1 MQLDHIPFNIF
12 IMDVTPALVRGMRPT
27 TTTEIFETGTR
38 NFHPDGMFSIETYGA
53 LGSSERDGR
62 FSYIDIHTEVFH
74 PLIYKRLGS
83 LKRLYLDVIEGKRYA
98 IFDDATADFE
108 PSNEVEGE
116 TGFAFFTRH
125 FPKLVLK
132 EGDSDLRNLR
142 VKLIN
147 ENKDKAFVNKILV
160 MPAGLRDLHI
170 EASGRTSEDEINKF
184 YRALISISNGIPDTP
199 SSRND
204 PIINNSRLQLQRN
217 FNEIFE
223 MIFNMIKGKRGFALG
238 KWASRKV
245 VHGTANVISP
255 MKVTVDRIGS
265 KGVPGIND
273 IQMGLYQCIKAV
285 LPKTLYFLRTG
296 YLSNVFSGNHE
307 NEIKLTNPK
316 TLRAEWVIPSP
327 ESLERWTTREGLEA
341 QITRYK
347 IRNFRQRPIMV
358 DGYYL
363 GLLYHG
369 KEGFRFFQDINEL
382 PAGFDK
388 KSVTPINMTS
398 LYYLSGYRE
407 WNKLAG
413 VVTRYPVTGQ
423 GSTYIGNIYCK
434 STIRSSISAE
444 LGEDWRRL
452 GDDYICYEFP
462 DQSRDAS
469 FVETLSPH
477 PSRIKPLGAD
487 FDGDR
492 CTFTAIYAQDSLAE
506 LARLKKR
513 KEWFLSLNGTLSLTA
528 DVDNLNLVMRNIT
541 GVVPQ

>member
-12 IMDVTPALVRGMRPT
+12 IMDVTPALVESMRPT
-27 TTTEIFETGTR
+27 NTTEIFETGTR
-38 NFHPDGMFSIETYGA
+38 NFHPNGLFSVETYGP
-53 LGSSERDGR
+53 LGSAERDGR

-83 LKRLYLDVIEGKRYA
+83 LKRLYLEILEGKRYA
-98 IFDDATADFE
+98 IFSEETKDFE
-108 PSNEVEGE
+108 PSNEIEGE
-116 TGFAFFTRH
+116 TGFAFFTQH
-125 FPKLVLK
+125 FPKLELK
-132 EGDSDLRNLR
+132 ETDSDIRNLR

-147 ENKDKAFVNKILV
+147 NNKTKAMVNKVLV

-184 YRALISISNGIPDTP
+184 YRALISVSNGVPDTP
-199 SSRND
+199 ASRND

-217 FNEIFE
+217 FNAIFE

-238 KWASRKV
+238 KWASRKIV
-245 VHGTANVISP
+245 NGTANVISP
-255 MKVTVDRIGS
+255 MKVTVDRLGS
-265 KGVPGIND
+265 KGVPGINN
-273 IQMGLYQCIKAV
+273 IQMGLYQCIKSV

-307 NEIKLTNPK
+307 GEVKLTNPK

-341 QITRYK
+341 QVTRFK
-347 IRNFRQRPIMV
+347 NVGFRQRPIMV

-369 KEGFRFFQDINEL
+369 KEGFKFFQDINEL

-388 KSVTPINMTS
+388 RAVTPINMTS

-407 WNKLAG
+407 WGKLAG
-413 VVTRYPVTGQ
+413 VTTRYPVTGQ
-423 GSTYIGNIYCK
+423 GSTFIGLIYCK
-434 STIRSSISAE
+434 TTIRSTTSYE
-444 LGEDWRRL
+444 LGDDWRRL
-452 GDDYICYEFP
+452 GEDYVCYEFP
-462 DQSRDAS
+462 DQERNAS
-469 FVETLSPH
+469 FVMTLSVH
-477 PSRIKPLGAD
+477 NSRIIALGAD

-492 CTFTAIYAQDSLAE
+492 CTFTAIYAQDSLDE
-506 LARLKKR
+506 INQLKRR
-513 KEWFLSLNGTLSLTA
+513 KEWYMSLSGALSLSA
-528 DVDNLNLVMRNIT
+528 DVDNVGLVMRNIT
-541 GVVPQ
+541 GTVTE